1 MTGQRGC
8 HPVGNCEWTRTPANG
23 LFEASFASVWG
34 FAFSFSFERSREGQN
49 GTGIGVGCL
58 LTNCRRRCQCLSA
71 RSRLTVCVTAY
82 DTCLHRHWRSDRTRC
97 SAVGPH
103 YAPCSRRLA
112 RRACRSLSGPR
123 CLPLSSLTSEAAT
136 PHERPQAEASAGR
149 VALAAVRA
157 KAAYRERHPG
167 AVPGAALLW
176 SV

>member
-1 MTGQRGC
+1 MGFSKLRLPRFG
-8 HPVGNCEWTRTPANG
+8 G
-23 LFEASFASVWG
+23 LLFLFPSSAV
-34 FAFSFSFERSREGQN
+34 REGQN

-82 DTCLHRHWRSDRTRC
+82 DLPSSSLAVRSYSVLCCGPTLC
-97 SAVGPH
+97 SMLAPARPPRLSLPH
-103 YAPCSRRLA
+103 
-112 RRACRSLSGPR
+112 GPR
-123 CLPLSSLTSEAAT
+123 CLALSSLTSEAAT
-136 PHERPQAEASAGR
+136 PHERPQAEASAGW